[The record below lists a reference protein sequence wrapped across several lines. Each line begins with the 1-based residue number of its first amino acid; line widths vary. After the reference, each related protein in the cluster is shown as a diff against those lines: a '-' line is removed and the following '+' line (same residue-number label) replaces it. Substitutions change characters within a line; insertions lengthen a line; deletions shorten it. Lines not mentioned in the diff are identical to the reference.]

1 MPKKIK
7 LVVSDFHLGKGKYL
21 EDGSL
26 NPLEDFFYDDKF
38 IEFLRYYTT
47 GEYRDSELELI
58 INGDFFN
65 LLLVE
70 FRDSPDIITEKDAVE
85 IIHKIF
91 NGHKEVFDALQEI
104 AGRLNSSVTFIV
116 GNHDQGLL
124 WPEVESA
131 LRKRISPNIKLFPR
145 FYDFDDIYIEHG
157 NQYEV
162 LHRFDEKNIGIKSAY
177 SDELIQNLPW
187 GSYFLLN
194 FLIQYKLKR
203 PYIDKIK
210 PFRLYLKWALLND
223 TRFAIEA
230 LPKMVWFYSRHRL
243 HIDPAKR
250 THFKVTWSNIKEA
263 VVHNNLLNEITKLL
277 KTKPYNVVILGHT
290 HIYTHKIID
299 GKEYFNTGTWNDLIS
314 LDISNFGR
322 YSKLTYV
329 LIEYGERGPKCS
341 LKVWRGAYRPEDDV
355 IF

>member
-1 MPKKIK
+1 MGKKIK
-7 LVVSDFHLGKGKYL
+7 LVVSDFHLGKGRYL
-21 EDGSL
+21 EDGSV

-38 IEFLRYYTT
+38 IEFLKYYTT
-47 GEYRDSELELI
+47 GEYQGSELEVI

-65 LLLVE
+65 LLVVDFSE
-70 FRDSPDIITEKDAVE
+70 YPDIITEERAVE
-85 IIHKIF
+85 NLNKIF
-91 NGHKEVFDALQEI
+91 QGHKEVFDALALI
-104 AGRLNSSVTFIV
+104 ANRLNSSVTFIV

-124 WPEVESA
+124 WPGVEAA
-131 LRKRISPNIKLFPR
+131 LRKRISGNIRVFPR
-145 FYDFDDIYIEHG
+145 FYDFDDIYVEHG
-157 NQYEV
+157 NQYEI
-162 LHRFDEKNIGIKSAY
+162 LHRFDDKSIGIQSIY

-194 FLIQYKLKR
+194 FLLKYKLKR

-223 TRFAIEA
+223 TGFALEA
-230 LPKMVWFYSRHRL
+230 LPKMVWFYFKHRL
-243 HIDPAKR
+243 HFDPAKR
-250 THFKVTWSNIKEA
+250 TSFKVTWENIKEA
-263 VVHNNLLNEITKLL
+263 VVHSNLMNEVTRILNSSLYK
-277 KTKPYNVVILGHT
+277 VVILGHT
-290 HIYTHKIID
+290 HIYAHTIID

-329 LIEYGERGPKCS
+329 LIEYTEKGPKCS
-341 LKVWRGAYRPEDDV
+341 LKVWRGSYRPVDDV